1 MLHVKFKETKEYD
14 RNNKGM
20 YSCFYVSKKFLDC
33 LTQWGGKNAGDGEN
47 LFFEALAK
55 IFLFTSESYLWPTF
69 Y

>member
-20 YSCFYVSKKFLDC
+20 YSCFYESKKFLDG